1 MASPPVASN
10 HSSGHP
16 FLQREVIPDP
26 RGIVGFALVAGV
38 LFSHLALASSGPRT
52 CLWSES
58 LPVEV
63 LGHLWLILGP
73 PLGVYLG
80 IRNLVVCRDSLLPF
94 FSVPLGL
101 FLSAVTCVGLSWSLV
116 A

>member
-1 MASPPVASN
+1 MASNRVTE
-10 HSSGHP
+10 HP
-16 FLQREVIPDP
+16 ILQREVIPDP
-26 RGIVGFALVAGV
+26 RGVVGFALVAGV
-38 LFSHLALASSGPRT
+38 HFSHLALASSGPRP

-58 LPVEV
+58 LPLEV
-63 LGHLWLILGP
+63 LGHLWFILGP

-101 FLSAVTCVGLSWSLV
+101 FLSAVTCLGLAWSL
-116 A
+116 AI